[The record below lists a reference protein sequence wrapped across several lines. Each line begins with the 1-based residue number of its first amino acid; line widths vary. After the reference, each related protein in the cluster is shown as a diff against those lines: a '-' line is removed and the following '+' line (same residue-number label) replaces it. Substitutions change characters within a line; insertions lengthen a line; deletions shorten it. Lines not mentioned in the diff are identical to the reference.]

1 MSIVLIAMTTT
12 TAFADLGL
20 APDILE
26 AIYDVGYESPSPIQA
41 QAIPPLLE
49 GADVIGQAQT
59 GSGKTA
65 AFGLPMLQYV
75 DPSEPEVQG
84 LVLTP
89 TRELCIQVTQALRA
103 YGRCKGVD
111 VVAVFGGA
119 PIRTQQAQLRAG
131 GHVVVGTVG
140 RVRDLISRH
149 ALLLHACRF
158 VVLDEADEMLDL
170 GFLEDVE
177 RILALT
183 PSSRQTALF
192 SATIPPEIR
201 RLAAQYLYD
210 PVAVKVRAATLTVDT
225 VEQFALHVGTREKTD
240 RLVEALQSERP
251 EQAIVFV
258 RTKIRC
264 EQLYRALRDRSLNVK
279 ALHGDMTQGARD
291 GVMISFKDGRLPLL
305 VATDVAAR
313 GLDISGVSHVINFDV
328 PTSAD
333 VYVHR
338 IGRTGRVGRS
348 GRAITLV
355 EPRQRREIDAIEK
368 HAGVKLAP
376 WVKDAR
382 VAPTPVQPRPR
393 RHSKP
398 HLSVSGDGPARK
410 LIVSAG
416 RAAGIEP
423 SDVIHAITAA
433 TGLDGEAVR
442 NVKMLERFTF
452 LEVPEAEAD
461 RVVDLVSGT
470 ELAGRTLR
478 LEPTRP

>member
-1 MSIVLIAMTTT
+1 MPT
-12 TAFADLGL
+12 FAELGL

-26 AIYDVGYESPSPIQA
+26 AIHDVGYEEPSPIQE

-75 DPSEPEVQG
+75 DPGEHEVQG

-103 YGRCKGVD
+103 YGGRKGVD

-119 PIRTQQAQLRAG
+119 PIRSQQAQLRAG

-140 RVRDLISRH
+140 RVKDLISRH
-149 ALLLHACRF
+149 SLMLHSTRF

-177 RILALT
+177 RILSLT

-192 SATIPPEIR
+192 SATMPPEIR
-201 RLAAQYLYD
+201 RLADQYLYD
-210 PVAVKVRAATLTVDT
+210 PIVIRVKTATLTVDT
-225 VEQFALHVGTREKTD
+225 VEQFALEVGAREKAD
-240 RLVEALQSERP
+240 ALVRVLEAERP

-264 EQLYRALRDRSLNVK
+264 DQLYRTLRDRGMNVK
-279 ALHGDMTQGARD
+279 AIHGDMTQGARD
-291 GVMISFKDGRLPLL
+291 GVMIAFKDGRLPLL
-305 VATDVAAR
+305 VATDVASR
-313 GLDISGVSHVINFDV
+313 GLDITGISHVINFDV
-328 PTSAD
+328 PVSPD
-333 VYVHR
+333 IYVHR

-348 GRAITLV
+348 GRAITFY
-355 EPRQRREIDAIEK
+355 EPRQRREVAAIEN
-368 HAGVKLAP
+368 HAGVKLSP
-376 WVKDAR
+376 WVKDAH
-382 VAPTPVQPRPR
+382 VAPTPVTKPPR

-398 HLSVSGDGPARK
+398 HDPANGETPLRK
-410 LIVSAG
+410 LIVGGG
-416 RAAGIEP
+416 RAEGIKP
-423 SDVIHAITAA
+423 SDLIHAITSA

-442 NVKMLERFTF
+442 NIRVLERFAF
-452 LEVPEAEAD
+452 FEVPEQDAD
-461 RVVDLVSGT
+461 RVVERVNGT
-470 ELAGRTLR
+470 EVRGQPLR
-478 LEPTRP
+478 LELTRP